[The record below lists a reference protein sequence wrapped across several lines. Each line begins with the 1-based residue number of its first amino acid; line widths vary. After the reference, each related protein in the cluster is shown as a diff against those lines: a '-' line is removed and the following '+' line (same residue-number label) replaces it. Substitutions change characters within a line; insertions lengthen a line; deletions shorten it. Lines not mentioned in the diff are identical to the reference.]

1 MAANGLNIVSILL
14 SWNEDEEKEKDETED
29 EENEEG
35 GCGG

>member
-14 SWNEDEEKEKDETED
+14 SWNEDEEKEKDE
-29 EENEEG
+29 EG